1 MWHHFNEYFL
11 HDSVHQIYWIF
22 MTHDLLILLVYAIP
36 NFFFFFS
43 TVTNTF
49 NQKRVKL
56 KLKVLLVFIT
66 MPNLKYKLDVWNP
79 CIYLK
84 NCNYKCIYHCVNYA
98 LHQALQCIWLSLTLF
113 REYMFMYSG
122 VLSTS
127 QYQPKLHV
135 LILSLIEYFYTK
147 HNKLTATCN
156 PKGTL
161 FYQPHQIFCKD
172 PVLVLSTS
180 SHTLYQIPVIIH
192 HFKNVFINRQVK
204 MEIFMS
210 WSVCNLCYMTVRIRI
225 DLAFCVSLWA
235 SHPGSF

>member
-36 NFFFFFS
+36 NFFFIFS

-147 HNKLTATCN
+147 HNKLTALATQ
-156 PKGTL
+156 KGLYFISLIKFSVKTQCCSFL
-161 FYQPHQIFCKD
+161 HLVTHYIKYQ
-172 PVLVLSTS
+172 
-180 SHTLYQIPVIIH
+180 
-192 HFKNVFINRQVK
+192 
-204 MEIFMS
+204 
-210 WSVCNLCYMTVRIRI
+210 
-225 DLAFCVSLWA
+225 
-235 SHPGSF
+235 